1 MPKERVSKR
10 TVDTLSCP
18 PGKDREFIWD
28 TALAGF
34 GVAAFPSGKKA
45 YYVQYRLDGRSR
57 RAKLGWHGALTPE
70 GARAE
75 AKKFLGKVASGAD
88 PLGQRQAEK
97 AIPLFRDVAS
107 EFMRL
112 HIASKRKPR
121 TLASYEILLR
131 RYILPAVGDLRISEI
146 RRSHVSKMHAS
157 AAKPGAAN
165 RALTV
170 ISSIWNWASSEHD
183 ELELPPNP
191 AKGIQRNPEE
201 GHERFLSSDEL
212 ARLGEALERA
222 ETAGLPYDIDETKPG
237 AKHAPKPEN
246 RTRQIDPFAIAA
258 IRLLLFTGARLREI
272 LNAEWNFVDFERGFL
287 NVPDSK
293 TGRKTIFLSGAALAV
308 LSDLPRF
315 EGSAFIFPGRSGD
328 KPRADLQRP
337 WAALVKEAG
346 LQGLRIHDLR
356 HSFASVGAGRRLGLP
371 IIGKLLGHATPRMT
385 AKYAHLDNDPVR
397 LAVNQIGDTLS
408 ANLNRRPGAEILH
421 MRRGRGVLKD
431 G

>member
-1 MPKERVSKR
+1 M
-10 TVDTLSCP
+10 
-18 PGKDREFIWD
+18 
-28 TALAGF
+28 
-34 GVAAFPSGKKA
+34 
-45 YYVQYRLDGRSR
+45 
-57 RAKLGWHGALTPE
+57 
-70 GARAE
+70 
-75 AKKFLGKVASGAD
+75 
-88 PLGQRQAEK
+88 
-97 AIPLFRDVAS
+97 
-107 EFMRL
+107 
-112 HIASKRKPR
+112 
-121 TLASYEILLR
+121 
-131 RYILPAVGDLRISEI
+131 
-146 RRSHVSKMHAS
+146 
-157 AAKPGAAN
+157 
-165 RALTV
+165 
-170 ISSIWNWASSEHD
+170 
-183 ELELPPNP
+183 
-191 AKGIQRNPEE
+191 
-201 GHERFLSSDEL
+201 
-212 ARLGEALERA
+212 
-222 ETAGLPYDIDETKPG
+222 
-237 AKHAPKPEN
+237 
-246 RTRQIDPFAIAA
+246 
-258 IRLLLFTGARLREI
+258 LLFTGARLREI

-356 HSFASVGAGRRLGLP
+356 HSFASVGAGRGLGLP

>member
-1 MPKERVSKR
+1 
-10 TVDTLSCP
+10 
-18 PGKDREFIWD
+18 
-28 TALAGF
+28 
-34 GVAAFPSGKKA
+34 
-45 YYVQYRLDGRSR
+45 
-57 RAKLGWHGALTPE
+57 
-70 GARAE
+70 
-75 AKKFLGKVASGAD
+75 
-88 PLGQRQAEK
+88 
-97 AIPLFRDVAS
+97 
-107 EFMRL
+107 
-112 HIASKRKPR
+112 
-121 TLASYEILLR
+121 LLR

-191 AKGIQRNPEE
+191 AKGIRRNPEE

-315 EGSAFIFPGRSGD
+315 EGSAFIFPGPSGD

-337 WAALVKEAG
+337 WAAPVKEAG

-356 HSFASVGAGRRLGLP
+356 HSFASVGAGRGLGLP
-371 IIGKLLGHATPRMT
+371 IIGKLLGHASPRMT
-385 AKYAHLDNDPVR
+385 AKYAHLDNDPVC
-397 LAVNQIGDTLS
+397 LAVNQIGDALS